1 MLRKQATLLFIGFQ
15 VMTQGILAGV
25 WVQTLDDWFW
35 KSNTC
40 WIHFSFWKTAL
51 ADKIDMESL

>member
-25 WVQTLDDWFW
+25 
-35 KSNTC
+35 
-40 WIHFSFWKTAL
+40 
-51 ADKIDMESL
+51 